1 MRILFIL
8 SGNKSKAS
16 SRVRGFWIAEELEK
30 IGCKCSLN
38 WENDKPELLK
48 NFFEILRYDVIIFQ
62 KTFSRYHLLL
72 LIYSRILGK
81 KVFVDIDDAPSRINK
96 KRTLKNFEYM
106 VKYSTKVF
114 CGSDNLVTYVN
125 SIEKNKALLVPTS
138 IKIENYQPSEILNT
152 TICIGWIGNGKHYQD
167 DLIQL
172 LKKPLTTLSQ
182 RHSLKFKLIGACNVP
197 ELYSTFNNIEN
208 LEISF
213 ISSIDW
219 ADQRAVSYELSEI
232 DIGLYP
238 LLDNNFNEFKCGFKA
253 LEYMALKIP
262 VVSSEVSIN
271 KKIVVNNVN
280 GYLVNTSK
288 EWIEVL
294 EKLISSKNLRD
305 TLGENGRNLVKNKY
319 TTELAAKLIYNNI
332 IS

>member
-1 MRILFIL
+1 MKILFIL

-38 WENDKPELLK
+38 WKNDKLELLK
-48 NFFEILRYDVIIFQ
+48 KILELVRYDVIIFQ

-72 LIYSRILGK
+72 LIYARLIGK
-81 KVFVDIDDAPSRINK
+81 KVFVDIDDAPSRTNK
-96 KRTLKNFEYM
+96 KRTLKNFSYM
-106 VKYSTKVF
+106 VKYSSKVF
-114 CGSDNLVTYVN
+114 CGSDNLVAYVN
-125 SIEKNKALLVPTS
+125 SIKKNKAILVPTS
-138 IKIENYQPSEILNT
+138 IKIENYQPREILNT
-152 TICIGWIGNGKHYQD
+152 TICIGWIGNGKHYKD

-172 LKKPLTTLSQ
+172 LKLPLKTLSQ
-182 RHSLKFKLIGACNVP
+182 RYILKFKLIGACNVT
-197 ELYSTFNNIEN
+197 ELYSAFNNIEN
-208 LEISF
+208 LEIDF
-213 ISSIDW
+213 INEIDW
-219 ADQRAVSYELSEI
+219 TSESSVRNELSEI

-238 LLDNNFNEFKCGFKA
+238 LLNNNFNDFKCGFKA

-271 KKIVVNNVN
+271 KKIVIDNVN

-294 EKLISSKNLRD
+294 EKLILSKNLRD
-305 TLGENGRNLVKNKY
+305 TLGENGRNLVINKY
-319 TTELAAKLIYNNI
+319 STEFAANLIYNCI
-332 IS
+332 RS